1 MRNLY
6 FSSFLSTYR
15 IDLCNQLY
23 ERLGCEIFHYRR
35 DTSNCFD
42 EAALERKAVFPIHT
56 LETGRLFGRP
66 YVKNLAALVKQYR
79 PEYVFVL
86 EYSPITFRL
95 LTLRKRFGFKLV
107 AFCDDSPDMLKGN
120 DISLVHRIARRFM
133 PRFLDNLILSSREV
147 AEWYRKVFSKGIYFP
162 IIQDER
168 RLLAEMAEAS
178 PMVPALEVKYGLTGK
193 KVILFVGRLIA
204 VKNIP
209 VFLKA
214 CAVMGR
220 DDILPVI
227 IGDGEE
233 RERLEG
239 LNREWNAGALFL
251 GVRTGEELM
260 AWYQR
265 VDLFVLPSIR
275 EAFGAVV
282 NEALVAGCPVLV
294 SSHAGAAE
302 LVVPGWNGEV
312 FSPDSESELAE
323 KMKVWLDRTED
334 GPEARPSLMPV
345 RFEPL
350 FEHLLEEL

>member
-15 IDLCNQLY
+15 IDLCNLLY
-23 ERLGCEIFHYRR
+23 ERFGCEIFHYRR
-35 DTSNCFD
+35 DDSNCFD
-42 EAALERKAVFPIHT
+42 EDALKRKAVFPIHQ
-56 LETGRLFGRP
+56 LETGHLFGRP
-66 YVKNLAALVKQYR
+66 YVKNLESLVKQHR

-95 LTLRKRFGFKLV
+95 LSLRKRYGFKLV
-107 AFCDDSPDMLKGN
+107 AFCDDSPNMLKGN
-120 DISLVHRIARRFM
+120 DFSLLHRIARRIM
-133 PRFLDNLILSSREV
+133 PRYLDNLILSSCEV

-168 RLLAEMAEAS
+168 RLLVEMADAR
-178 PMVPALEVKYGLTGK
+178 PMISTLEEKYGLSGK
-193 KVILFVGRLIA
+193 KVVLFVGRLIG

-214 CAVMGR
+214 CAGLDHEAV
-220 DDILPVI
+220 LPVI

-233 RERLEG
+233 REQLER
-239 LNREWNAGALFL
+239 LNREWNAGVLFL
-251 GVRTGEELM
+251 GVRTGEELL

-265 VDLFVLPSIR
+265 ADLFVLPSIR

-294 SSHAGAAE
+294 STLAGAAE
-302 LVVPGWNGEV
+302 LVEPGRNGDL
-312 FSPDSESELAE
+312 FSPDSETELSD
-323 KMKVWLDRTED
+323 KIKVWLDKAGDR
-334 GPEARPSLMPV
+334 PETRPNLMPV